1 MVIRLSVLM
10 ILRRVLVLMMLAS
23 VTLTGLPSLAQVPD
37 VRTFPPNTKRGVLNM
52 DNYPDVIVDG
62 KLKYT
67 VPATRFYD
75 DQNMLILPT
84 YVTGNYLIINYTENE
99 FNELQKIWILTADE
113 RRQVLPKPEVWTP
126 MEFKSK
132 NQ

>member
-1 MVIRLSVLM
+1 MATRLSVLM
-10 ILRRVLVLMMLAS
+10 ILRRALVLVMLAGFS
-23 VTLTGLPSLAQVPD
+23 LGSLSSLAQVPD
-37 VRTFPPNTKRGVLNM
+37 VRSFPPNTKRGVLNM

-75 DQNMLILPT
+75 DNNMLILPT
-84 YVTGNYLIINYTENE
+84 YVTGNYLIINYTDNE
-99 FNELQKIWILTADE
+99 FNELQKVWILTPDE
-113 RRQVLPKPEVWTP
+113 RRQVLPKPEVWKP